1 MNGYDV
7 AEQFLNFDTVD
18 TWNQIIYLF
27 GGLSSA
33 LWHVQ
38 QQHRPLTITCQSHSI
53 PSCASK
59 NVSQHCQIPPDGQN
73 FRGENFCFGSQCFKM
88 LVFNI
93 VRIIVKIVRME
104 E

>member
-33 LWHVQ
+33 LWHV
-38 QQHRPLTITCQSHSI
+38 
-53 PSCASK
+53 
-59 NVSQHCQIPPDGQN
+59 
-73 FRGENFCFGSQCFKM
+73 
-88 LVFNI
+88 
-93 VRIIVKIVRME
+93 
-104 E
+104 